1 MKMLS
6 EYVKCILQHSVL
18 SEILNIA
25 NLIGKIFVAM
35 FQDKIALDRK
45 CLF

>member
-18 SEILNIA
+18 FEILNIA
-25 NLIGKIFVAM
+25 NLIGTIFVAM
-35 FQDKIALDRK
+35 LQDKIALDRK